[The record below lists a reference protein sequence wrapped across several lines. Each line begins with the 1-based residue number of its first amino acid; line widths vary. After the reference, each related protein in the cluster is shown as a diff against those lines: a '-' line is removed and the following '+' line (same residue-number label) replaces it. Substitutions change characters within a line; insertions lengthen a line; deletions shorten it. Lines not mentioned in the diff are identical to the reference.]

1 MLRVAQGK
9 KKSFCSLHRMKKSAK
24 IYHLLLSHKTEE
36 CSQFILLEMRG
47 TFNLKTFR
55 SVTLSKN

>member
-1 MLRVAQGK
+1 MLRAAQGEK
-9 KKSFCSLHRMKKSAK
+9 NSFCSLHRMKKSAK
-24 IYHLLLSHKTEE
+24 VYHLLLSQKTKE

-47 TFNLKTFR
+47 TFNLKTFG